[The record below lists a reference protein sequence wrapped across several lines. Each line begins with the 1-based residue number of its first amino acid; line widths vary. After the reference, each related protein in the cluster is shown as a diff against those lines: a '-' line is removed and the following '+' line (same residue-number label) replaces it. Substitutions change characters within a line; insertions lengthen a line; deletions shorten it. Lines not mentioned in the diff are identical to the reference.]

1 MTLPADTTRQAREMQ
16 LDALRRLDGPTRL
29 EMACAMSDDARAIS
43 EDGIRNR
50 HPEWSE
56 REVHHALLD
65 LMLGPDLARQVLD
78 AQVTPT

>member
-56 REVHHALLD
+56 GEVHHALLD